1 MRIFDFSSCQFSD
14 RNGTYGGN
22 SGDKEGVL
30 IEGEPWIIKYP
41 KKGSRLTNVSDLH
54 YSTTPESEYIGS
66 HIYEILGY
74 PVHKTPLG
82 IKNDH
87 VVVACKDLCAED
99 TRLIEFRQL
108 KNTYNKTLNE
118 KLDLSMSPTGSEH
131 FVLLNEILIH
141 LEYNPSINNIP
152 GIKERFWDCV
162 VIDGF
167 INNNDRN
174 NGNWGLLRNKSG
186 DVLSPIYDNGA
197 SFSPDV
203 PEKRIISKLNNLE
216 ALEKGIYDS
225 VTAYSLDGESNAK
238 FVDILKLESDDLR
251 KAVKRVVPLIK
262 NKMADINNM
271 INSIPDTAGDF
282 SIISK
287 ERKQLYQKEMEF
299 RLEKLLLPEY
309 RKIISDEDLNQDLLL
324 E

>member
-1 MRIFDFSSCQFSD
+1 MKNLGYIDYDVSLPDNVPFNIIEQLNKLEQYNTEGDDVCYYD
-14 RNGTYGGN
+14 RWDDIIILAKNAMVA
-22 SGDKEGVL
+22 GVL
-30 IEGEPWIIKYP
+30 S
-41 KKGSRLTNVSDLH
+41 KK
-54 YSTTPESEYIGS
+54 IGNFQ
-66 HIYEILGY
+66 
-74 PVHKTPLG
+74 K
-82 IKNDH
+82 
-87 VVVACKDLCAED
+87 KDTG
-99 TRLIEFRQL
+99 TRQKWL
-108 KNTYNKTLNE
+108 
-118 KLDLSMSPTGSEH
+118 
-131 FVLLNEILIH
+131 
-141 LEYNPSINNIP
+141 
-152 GIKERFWDCV
+152 
-162 VIDGF
+162 VIW
-167 INNNDRN
+167 R
-174 NGNWGLLRNKSG
+174 NWGLLRNKSG

-197 SFSPDV
+197 SFSPNV

-238 FVDILKLESDDLR
+238 FVDILKLESDDLK
-251 KAVKRVVPLIK
+251 KAIKRVVPLIK

-309 RKIISDEDLNQDLLL
+309 SKIISDEDLNQDLLL